1 MAKLEADLNAALQ
14 SQNSAKLQAVSKQR
28 LNSDIEM
35 QKLKEENMSL
45 QSRLGNTE
53 YELKQKEELARD
65 MSTQMAQLRF
75 ISS

>member
-65 MSTQMAQLRF
+65 MSTQMAQLR
-75 ISS
+75 

>member
-1 MAKLEADLNAALQ
+1 MNAALQ

-65 MSTQMAQLRF
+65 MSTQMAQLRL

>member
-65 MSTQMAQLRF
+65 MSTQMAQLRL
-75 ISS
+75 IPS

>member
-1 MAKLEADLNAALQ
+1 MNAALQ

-45 QSRLGNTE
+45 QSKLGNTE

-65 MSTQMAQLRF
+65 MSTQMAQLR
-75 ISS
+75 

>member
-1 MAKLEADLNAALQ
+1 MNAALQ

-65 MSTQMAQLRF
+65 MSTQMAQLRL
-75 ISS
+75 IPS

>member
-1 MAKLEADLNAALQ
+1 MNAALQ

-65 MSTQMAQLRF
+65 MSTQMAQLRL
-75 ISS
+75 ILG

>member
-1 MAKLEADLNAALQ
+1 MNAALQ

>member
-1 MAKLEADLNAALQ
+1 MVKLEADLTAAHQ
-14 SQNSAKLQAVSKQR
+14 SQSSANSAVSKQR

-53 YELKQKEELARD
+53 YELRQKEELSRD
-65 MSTQMAQLRF
+65 MSTQMVQLR
-75 ISS
+75 